1 MQQFS
6 VFSQLFLVAQ
16 LQKIIN
22 APTLEEMRDG
32 KEILANEIGV
42 VFKGKDTRA
51 DSVAATT
58 GTVDG
63 GVYKHRAAHFEW
75 LLDVAEPLGLQF
87 GDLGKRRVGSADT
100 VHFCDELARL
110 YANEDDTT
118 SIAASFA
125 IENWAAAGFWD
136 ELIAGFKVINED
148 RAARG
153 LRKIPSSFWTF
164 HSALEQ
170 QHADHTVDEL
180 KECYDAGRVADED
193 AFCDTMVEMLD
204 AVQVFWDGL
213 EASRR
218 KLEHDRPPAPEQLL
232 HQGATDF

>member
-1 MQQFS
+1 VQQFS

-75 LLDVAEPLGLQF
+75 LLDVAEPLGLEF

-170 QHADHTVDEL
+170 QHADHTIDEL

-218 KLEHDRPPAPEQLL
+218 TLENDRPPAPEQLL